1 MPIAE
6 KVTLHA
12 LPPSHPCKT
21 VGAALDYKEIE
32 YEWVNLDF
40 GKHNEQITEL
50 YGEGKT
56 RVPGLTIGDERVH
69 GSTEILWRLEELAP
83 EKPLYPDGIAD
94 EVREAELWGDGD
106 LQDMG
111 RRIPWGGLYFRPE
124 LLGRM
129 NGIEELDPAGTD
141 FAMKFVRATWKY
153 HSISCVQVAEDLER
167 LPGMVDEI
175 DQMAEKGILDG
186 ENPTAADLQIGS
198 SVWTIA
204 TIADVKPVFAG
215 SAAERVA
222 ERYFGEIPE
231 LIPTGALP
239 ASWIKLR
246 D

>member
-1 MPIAE
+1 MPITE

-40 GKHNEQITEL
+40 GKHNDQITEL

-56 RVPGLTIGDERVH
+56 RVPGLTIGEERIH
-69 GSTEILWRLEELAP
+69 GSTDILMRLEELVP

-106 LQDMG
+106 LQDFG
-111 RRIPWGGLYFRPE
+111 RRIPWGALYFRPE
-124 LLGRM
+124 KLGRM
-129 NGIEELDPAGTD
+129 NGIEELDPSGTD

-153 HSISCVQVAEDLER
+153 HNVSSVQVAEDLGR
-167 LPGMVDEI
+167 LPGMIREI
-175 DQMAEKGILDG
+175 DGMAERGLLDG
-186 ENPTAADLQIGS
+186 DNPTAADLQIGS
-198 SVWTIA
+198 SIWVIGTIG
-204 TIADVKPVFAG
+204 DVKPVIEG
-215 SAAERVA
+215 SVAERIA

-231 LIPTGALP
+231 LVPAGAFP
-239 ASWIKLR
+239 ASWIKLG

>member
-1 MPIAE
+1 MPINE

-12 LPPSHPCKT
+12 LPPSHPCKA

-56 RVPGLTIGDERVH
+56 RVPGLTIGEERIH
-69 GSTEILWRLEELAP
+69 GSTNIFKRIEELVP
-83 EKPLYPDGIAD
+83 EKPLYPDGIAE

-106 LQDMG
+106 LQDFG
-111 RRIPWGGLYFRPE
+111 RRIPWGALYFRPE
-124 LLGRM
+124 KLGRM
-129 NGIEELDPAGTD
+129 NGVEELDPPGTD

-153 HSISCVQVAEDLER
+153 HNVSSVQIAEDLSR
-167 LPGMVDEI
+167 LPGMIGEI
-175 DQMAEKGILDG
+175 EDMAGRGLLDG
-186 ENPTAADLQIGS
+186 DEPTAADLQIGS
-198 SVWTIA
+198 SIWVIG
-204 TIADVKPVFAG
+204 TIADVRPVLEG
-215 SAAERVA
+215 SAAARVA

-231 LIPTGALP
+231 LVPAGAFP
-239 ASWIKLR
+239 ASWIKLG

>member
-1 MPIAE
+1 MPITE

-12 LPPSHPCKT
+12 LPPSHPCKA
-21 VGAALDYKEIE
+21 VGAALDYKGIE

-56 RVPGLTIGDERVH
+56 RVPGLTIGEERVH
-69 GSTEILWRLEELAP
+69 GSTNIFKRLEELVP
-83 EKPLYPDGIAD
+83 ELSLYPEGIAD
-94 EVREAELWGDGD
+94 EVREAELWGDRV
-106 LQDMG
+106 LQDLG
-111 RRIPWGGLYFRPE
+111 RRIPWGGIYFRPE
-124 LLGRM
+124 MMGKM

-153 HSISCVQVAEDLER
+153 HNISCVQIAEDLEKF
-167 LPGMVDEI
+167 PGMIDEI
-175 DQMAEKGILDG
+175 EGMAADGLVDG

-198 SVWTIA
+198 SIWVIGTIS
-204 TIADVKPVFAG
+204 DVKPVIEG
-215 SAAERVA
+215 SAAERIA

-231 LIPTGALP
+231 MIPAGALP